1 MFSIRNMKN
10 DLEDLVNALANITNV
25 EFAIFDTKAHLIA
38 STLLYQEFKG
48 KNVHSASIEEV
59 LLQGNVVVNKPGYM
73 KSCIGCRFANNCPST
88 IEMLSCVKVE
98 NVPVG
103 VVSLTSFTKEGH
115 ELISLNIHKYMQLL
129 ENTTNLI
136 SMIIMNKSFTNK
148 GKVLDKTIEQIVQDT
163 KENILVINDKGI
175 ITYCNPIVQMWFSFC
190 DLYTKTIY
198 QLFPEEV
205 TNWLLDEKPTMKKYI
220 TSEIFSGTIYSVP
233 IIVDDKVSGYII
245 KMEKEEIKSPNIQ
258 KKSFLDSIITSN
270 IEMQNLR
277 KDVLKIA
284 DSPST
289 VLISGETG
297 TGKEMFAKAIHYS
310 SERKN
315 APFIPINC
323 ANIPDT
329 LFESELFGYEE
340 GAFTGARK
348 GGKPGLFE
356 IASGGTI
363 FLDEIGELPLYLQS
377 KLLRVLQEDTIHRLG
392 STNFTPVNVR
402 VIAATNKDLE
412 EMVKNSTFRE
422 DLYYRLNVI
431 PMHIPPL
438 KKRREDI
445 EILALHFV
453 EKYSNR
459 LNKNIYSISKEALS
473 VLSSHNWPGNVR
485 ELENAI
491 EYAVN
496 MEEKNIIRLENLP
509 NKFRNESVDR
519 NPEKSSFA
527 HLEYNLIKSIL
538 DRCGWDVKGKEKAAE
553 ELGISLRTLYRK
565 LKEANMN

>member
-1 MFSIRNMKN
+1 M
-10 DLEDLVNALANITNV
+10 
-25 EFAIFDTKAHLIA
+25 
-38 STLLYQEFKG
+38 
-48 KNVHSASIEEV
+48 
-59 LLQGNVVVNKPGYM
+59 
-73 KSCIGCRFANNCPST
+73 
-88 IEMLSCVKVE
+88 
-98 NVPVG
+98 
-103 VVSLTSFTKEGH
+103 
-115 ELISLNIHKYMQLL
+115 
-129 ENTTNLI
+129 
-136 SMIIMNKSFTNK
+136 
-148 GKVLDKTIEQIVQDT
+148 
-163 KENILVINDKGI
+163 
-175 ITYCNPIVQMWFSFC
+175 
-190 DLYTKTIY
+190 
-198 QLFPEEV
+198 
-205 TNWLLDEKPTMKKYI
+205 
-220 TSEIFSGTIYSVP
+220 
-233 IIVDDKVSGYII
+233 
-245 KMEKEEIKSPNIQ
+245 
-258 KKSFLDSIITSN
+258 
-270 IEMQNLR
+270 
-277 KDVLKIA
+277 
-284 DSPST
+284 
-289 VLISGETG
+289 
-297 TGKEMFAKAIHYS
+297 
-310 SERKN
+310 
-315 APFIPINC
+315 
-323 ANIPDT
+323 
-329 LFESELFGYEE
+329 
-340 GAFTGARK
+340 
-348 GGKPGLFE
+348 
-356 IASGGTI
+356 ASGGTI